1 MGKALAM
8 LVDRPGFIYLNP
20 FKNELDTVV
29 NVRDPKALPQTEEEA
44 GALLVTHGQVAWHI
58 HC

>member
-1 MGKALAM
+1 MEKALAM
-8 LVDRPGFIYLNP
+8 LVDRPGFISLNP
-20 FKNELDTVV
+20 LKTEHSSEFHDL
-29 NVRDPKALPQTEEEA
+29 KALPQTEEEA